1 MMETTDI
8 YRNATSDIATLR
20 SIGEFIKYHRLKQ
33 NKTQEQL
40 AEEAGIN
47 RTTLVEFEQG
57 KRSNTI
63 TLIQLLRVLN
73 QLQVLAPFQIN
84 KQLSPLQLAKLEQ
97 KERKRAT
104 GTSIKEG
111 KPKSDW

>member
-1 MMETTDI
+1 METTNK
-8 YRNATSDIATLR
+8 YWNSSSDIATMR
-20 SIGEFIKYHRLKQ
+20 FIGEFIRFHRLNQ
-33 NKTQEQL
+33 NKTQGQL

-63 TLIQLLRVLN
+63 TLIQLLRALN
-73 QLQVLAPFQIN
+73 QLEVLAPFQIS

-97 KERKRAT
+97 KERKRA
-104 GTSIKEG
+104 SRINIKEG

>member
-1 MMETTDI
+1 METPYKYWNSNSNVAILKTM
-8 YRNATSDIATLR
+8 
-20 SIGEFIKYHRLKQ
+20 GEFVKYHRLQQ
-33 NKTQEQL
+33 NKTQEKL

-57 KRSNTI
+57 KRSNTM
-63 TLIQLLRVLN
+63 TMIQLLRALN
-73 QLQVLAPFQIN
+73 QLHVLEPFQIS

-97 KERKRAT
+97 KERKRASKIT
-104 GTSIKEG
+104 LREG